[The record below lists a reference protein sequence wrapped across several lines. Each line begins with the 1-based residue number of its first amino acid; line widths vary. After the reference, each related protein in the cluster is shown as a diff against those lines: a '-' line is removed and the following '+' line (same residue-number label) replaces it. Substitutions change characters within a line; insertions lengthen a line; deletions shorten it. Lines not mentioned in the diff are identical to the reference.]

1 MNEMSERILEEAIE
15 RHASDIFIFPIIN
28 GYEVKIRTAMGLNKI
43 QELSR
48 HGGRE
53 LLNYFK
59 FQAQMDIS
67 ERRRPQVG
75 AYQTEF
81 KRKKIFLRFS
91 SVGEFAGAE
100 SLVVRLIYG
109 EKNNNYFLPEQ
120 FNLIKKLTNQ
130 RGLIVT
136 SGPTGSGKTSTMY
149 ELAQVIGKNKV
160 VMTIEDPVEVWNPD
174 FLQTQVNLIAGITY
188 PDLLKAALRHRPDI
202 LIIGEIRDQE
212 TAKISIND
220 NFFIYRGFCVQKY
233 IN

>member
-1 MNEMSERILEEAIE
+1 
-15 RHASDIFIFPIIN
+15 
-28 GYEVKIRTAMGLNKI
+28 
-43 QELSR
+43 
-48 HGGRE
+48 
-53 LLNYFK
+53 
-59 FQAQMDIS
+59 
-67 ERRRPQVG
+67 
-75 AYQTEF
+75 
-81 KRKKIFLRFS
+81 
-91 SVGEFAGAE
+91 
-100 SLVVRLIYG
+100 LIYG

-212 TAKISIND
+212 TAKISINAALSGHL
-220 NFFIYRGFCVQKY
+220 GFSYYSC
-233 IN
+233 

>member
-28 GYEVKIRTAMGLNKI
+28 GYEVKIRTAMGLDKI

-81 KRKKIFLRFS
+81 KRKRYFYVFL
-91 SVGEFAGAE
+91 VLE
-100 SLVVRLIYG
+100 
-109 EKNNNYFLPEQ
+109 NLPEL
-120 FNLIKKLTNQ
+120 NL
-130 RGLIVT
+130 
-136 SGPTGSGKTSTMY
+136 
-149 ELAQVIGKNKV
+149 
-160 VMTIEDPVEVWNPD
+160 
-174 FLQTQVNLIAGITY
+174 
-188 PDLLKAALRHRPDI
+188 
-202 LIIGEIRDQE
+202 
-212 TAKISIND
+212 
-220 NFFIYRGFCVQKY
+220 
-233 IN
+233 